1 MWKSSADFPPPRHV
15 LTGGWRPING
25 VGGLLMKTYT
35 IIPGDGLYTIS
46 ATSEGGTRRV
56 VAAFP
61 SEQVATDYLRSL
73 QQEAEASAP
82 LAPPPQ
88 GRKS

>member
-1 MWKSSADFPPPRHV
+1 VWKNSLDFPPPRHV
-15 LTGGWRPING
+15 LTGGCRHING
-25 VGGLLMKTYT
+25 VGGLLMETYT
-35 IIPGDGLYTIS
+35 IIPGRGLYTIS

-73 QQEAEASAP
+73 QQEAEASAL
-82 LAPPPQ
+82 LAPPSQ
-88 GRKS
+88 GRRS

>member
-1 MWKSSADFPPPRHV
+1 ME
-15 LTGGWRPING
+15 
-25 VGGLLMKTYT
+25 TYT
-35 IIPGDGLYTIS
+35 IIPGRGLYTIS

-56 VAAFP
+56 VAAFS

-73 QQEAEASAP
+73 QQKDEASAQ
-82 LAPPPQ
+82 LAPPSQ